1 MDYNSKS
8 KAYYSN
14 ERHEMLQFL
23 PASASKIL
31 DIGCSNGAFAARV
44 KDQNKAEVWGIE
56 FMPDEA
62 EKAKQKL
69 DKVFSGPCENFIDE
83 LPNGYFDVIY
93 CNDVLEHL
101 VDPYRVLESLRS
113 KLSEQGVLIS
123 SIPNIRFHSVLIPLI
138 FNKQFEYQNFGVMDR
153 THLRFFTK
161 KSIKNM
167 YENLGYEVLVHKG
180 INRTGSIRPVLY
192 NIPLLFLA
200 NDIRYPQF
208 ASVVRVKR

>member
-1 MDYNSKS
+1 MDYTNKS

-14 ERHEMLQFL
+14 ERQEMLDFL
-23 PASASKIL
+23 PKQAKKIL
-31 DIGCSNGAFAARV
+31 DIGCSNGAFAASV
-44 KDQNKAEVWGIE
+44 KDRNTAEVWGIE
-56 FMPDEA
+56 FMDKEA
-62 EKAKQKL
+62 KKAADKL

-83 LPNGYFDVIY
+83 LPEDYFDVIY

-101 VDPYRVLESLRS
+101 VDPYKVLDILRS
-113 KLSEQGVLIS
+113 KLAVNGLLIS

-138 FNKQFEYQNFGVMDR
+138 FNKQFEYKSFGVMDK

-161 KSIKNM
+161 KSIKKM
-167 YENLGYEVLVHKG
+167 YENLGYEIIHHKG
-180 INRTGSIRPVLY
+180 INRTGSIRPILY

-208 ASVVRVKR
+208 ATVVRVHK